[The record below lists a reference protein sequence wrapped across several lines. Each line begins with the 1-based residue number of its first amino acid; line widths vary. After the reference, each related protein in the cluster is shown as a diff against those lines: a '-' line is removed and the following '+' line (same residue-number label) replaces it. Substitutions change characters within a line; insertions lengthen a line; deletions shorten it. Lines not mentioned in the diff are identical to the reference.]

1 MDRLIDIM
9 DSSIVQTLEILLKDN
24 STGKNIIWATEP
36 PGELPSDCTERHPI
50 TKVQLLCAESDVIVP
65 RMMKG
70 SEHQQERTK
79 KKGEVFTPAWICC
92 LMNNHLDAEWFKR
105 SDGLFFPMEDRAWT
119 VNPEKIEFYKGRSW
133 KAYVDSR
140 RLEVCCGEAPF
151 LVSRY
156 DASTGDLIPIERRV
170 GILDRKLRTINENVN
185 DIQSWIDWTIRAFQ
199 SVYGF
204 EFQGDN
210 LLLARLNLLLTF
222 SEYYENRWNE
232 KPSSDLLST
241 IATIISWNL
250 WQMDGLTNS
259 IPFRKPYTQYE
270 QLSLFDFMEETK
282 EKKEED
288 VSTPCIIRNWRT
300 GRKIE
305 FVQLKEGN
313 KQMKFD
319 FVIGN
324 PPYQEEQMS
333 TDADGSL
340 KNYAPPVYNLFMDEC
355 YKIADAVEMIH
366 PARFLFNA
374 GSTPKAWNEKMLQD
388 EHFKVL
394 HYEEDG
400 QKIFPGLSTPLRGGV
415 AITYRDASRK
425 FGAIEAFTKFPQVN
439 DILGK
444 VVHHPAFR
452 SLMSIVYS
460 RTSYRLTDEMH
471 KDYPDAITKLSK
483 GHAYDMSS
491 NIFQLLPEIFLT
503 DIPDDGYEYIKIL
516 GRNNNQRLMYFIR
529 RDYVKPADN
538 LDFYKVY
545 VAQANGSGEFGETIS
560 EPIVE
565 GPKVGSTETFLSIG
579 KFDTREEALSL
590 EKYIKT
596 KFARTLL
603 SVLKVTQN
611 GNKPVWKMIPLQDFT
626 SSSDIDW
633 TKPIS
638 EIDQQLYHKYG
649 LDQNEIDFIETHVK
663 EMN

>member
-105 SDGLFFPMEDRAWT
+105 SDGLFFSMEDREWT

-133 KAYVDSR
+133 KAYVDTR

-156 DASTGDLIPIERRV
+156 DASTGEMIPIERRV

-185 DIQSWIDWTIRAFQ
+185 DIESWTEWAIRAFQ

-210 LLLARLNLLLTF
+210 LLLARLNLMLTF
-222 SEYYENRWNE
+222 SEYFENRWEE
-232 KPSSDLLST
+232 KPSSDILST

-259 IPFRKPYTQYE
+259 IPFRKPYAQYE
-270 QLSLFDFMEETK
+270 QLSLFDFMEEAK

-324 PPYQEEQMS
+324 PPYQDETLGENK
-333 TDADGSL
+333 GF
-340 KNYAPPVYNLFMDEC
+340 APPVYDKFLTEA
-355 YKIADAVEMIH
+355 YKISDKVEMIH

-374 GSTPKAWNEKMLQD
+374 GSTPKKWNEKMLSD
-388 EHFKVL
+388 PHLKVL
-394 HYEEDG
+394 SYEQDG
-400 QKIFPGLSTPLRGGV
+400 SKIFPNTDIKGGIAITYHDKNQEFGAIQHFVVFDELRSILNKTSPFPKKENGIDKIAYASEAYKFTEKMHLDHPECAGLLSNGHKYDLKSSVFDSLDDVVFFSEIPIDTDKYVRVFGISHGNRAYRWIKKEYIVGPENFEHYKVFIPKANGSGALGEVLSTPLVGQPM
-415 AITYRDASRK
+415 I
-425 FGAIEAFTKFPQVN
+425 
-439 DILGK
+439 
-444 VVHHPAFR
+444 
-452 SLMSIVYS
+452 
-460 RTSYRLTDEMH
+460 
-471 KDYPDAITKLSK
+471 
-483 GHAYDMSS
+483 GHTQS
-491 NIFQLLPEIFLT
+491 
-503 DIPDDGYEYIKIL
+503 
-516 GRNNNQRLMYFIR
+516 
-529 RDYVKPADN
+529 
-538 LDFYKVY
+538 
-545 VAQANGSGEFGETIS
+545 
-560 EPIVE
+560 
-565 GPKVGSTETFLSIG
+565 FLSIG
-579 KFDTREEALSL
+579 NCQEESEAINLL
-590 EKYIKT
+590 KYIKS
-596 KFARTLL
+596 KFCRVLL
-603 SVLKVTQN
+603 GVLKVTQDN
-611 GNKPVWKMIPLQDFT
+611 PKSVWRLIPIQNFT
-626 SSSDIDW
+626 SSSDIVW
-633 TKPIS
+633 TKPIA